1 MYSDEESSDT
11 AALLYL
17 PISPEIDDPEEGW
30 GPGAEI
36 VSITI
41 IDNVFLLL
49 EGTKYFF

>member
-36 VSITI
+36 VSIAI
-41 IDNVFLLL
+41 IDLFLLAINNKIFL
-49 EGTKYFF
+49 